1 MCNKG
6 KNSSNDSSKF
16 FIRNFFLFIQVMLE
30 NDVICGAVI
39 QMNIEEYLRFPTMPN
54 QLEFFK
60 TLGKVGSILES
71 SSKVE

>member
-1 MCNKG
+1 
-6 KNSSNDSSKF
+6 
-16 FIRNFFLFIQVMLE
+16 MLE

-60 TLGKVGSILES
+60 TLGRIGSVLES
-71 SSKVE
+71 SLKVD